1 MKLKN
6 KHKNQL
12 FALIPFLAIAFLF
25 AFFIVGG
32 SEQVAP
38 TSYKVIDLKKSL
50 IPKEE
55 NRIDFIF
62 WSDCGACFSLTKE
75 LNNWLSNKRHIT
87 LNKVPATGSGW
98 ETDAKLYITLTK
110 LAGVRSNA
118 VYDNYIDAIH
128 IQKTV
133 RNFSSKQNFI
143 TSSLNIS
150 EDDFIRVYN
159 SQSVANELTKAR
171 EINQRLGV
179 RSVPQ
184 LIVNGK
190 YYINMQAFNSYDDLF
205 NEITRLMREK
215 P

>member
-6 KHKNQL
+6 KQKNKL
-12 FALIPFLAIAFLF
+12 FLAIPFIAIAFFF
-25 AFFIVGG
+25 AFTIIGG
-32 SEQVAP
+32 SNQIAP
-38 TSYKVIDLKKSL
+38 TTYKEIDLKKSL

-62 WSDCGACFSLTKE
+62 WSDCGACFALTKE
-75 LNNWLSNKRHIT
+75 INNWLSNKKHIK
-87 LNKVPATGSGW
+87 LYKVPATGSGW
-98 ETDAKLYITLTK
+98 ESDAKIYITLTK
-110 LAGVRSNA
+110 LAGIRSDV

-128 IQKTV
+128 IQKTI
-133 RNFSSKQNFI
+133 RNFSRKQEFI
-143 TSSLNIS
+143 TSQLNLTN
-150 EDDFIRVYN
+150 EDFLKVYN
-159 SQSVANELTKAR
+159 SQSVAEELTRAR

-190 YYINMQAFNSYDDLF
+190 YYINMQAFNDYNSLF
-205 NEITRLMREK
+205 TEIERLLREK